1 MACLAVRLCGRRY
14 EASEEQ
20 HPGFF
25 QRVEGSFL
33 RAIADGPSAVMA
45 TRGSDGCVELQEAHM
60 PEEVQRLFPEIWG
73 FLQTG
78 RWKEARSSLQGFQ
91 ELRTALAFLNIKV
104 RQLPMDN
111 GLAPVIVHRH
121 MLMLPKES
129 QDPISLVW
137 LESAPTTTQE
147 VQGGFDVQ
155 LEGGATTLWGRGF
168 SVKVDPTTGALYLKV
183 PESTAFVL
191 VAINRS
197 LRGKLMHAML
207 LRHSCWPLLR
217 QGEGYLLFVQFR
229 PRNCRDQQNF
239 ASWPSF
245 WYLAELELVGSRG
258 ELQCRRQVIRPGGL
272 AVMEDA
278 VCFVTNVESLR
289 CARLTIFR
297 AQASGALCL
306 PGVVVNL
313 VAPKAYEFPS
323 QYYGRS
329 AYSRG
334 AKDVRTLHPEGRAP
348 AALWLVRRGHQLVLV
363 IHAADKRVALAQLS
377 GPNGTKPPLGDP
389 VHAQTGQGQFW
400 DVWCR
405 HDRSTQTFRGMHRY
419 HLRGKRDVPM
429 CEQVLSVIPC
439 EVGVLIL
446 HRETAKSL
454 PRCWCVRLDTPI
466 LAQWSHSRWQPS
478 EKWPDHLPEPVPVC
492 TDSPMEFQRWQ
503 LLNGDLELRQS
514 FGRVRPIGPGG
525 RPDVA
530 KGSGKGK
537 PKNFWPWAPTGAP
550 RIQQW
555 RTQLE

>member
-297 AQASGALCL
+297 AQ
-306 PGVVVNL
+306 
-313 VAPKAYEFPS
+313 
-323 QYYGRS
+323 
-329 AYSRG
+329 
-334 AKDVRTLHPEGRAP
+334 DVRTLHPEGRAP